1 MTLLDRFE
9 FDAGMRWIPLPD
21 KHVFSW
27 SQWAF
32 DLYWDTHTSFM
43 VVPET
48 YDPAFTPTKFHVAY
62 FALCVLGL
70 DVGFTVVYKST
81 KRF

>member
-1 MTLLDRFE
+1 MITFLNCFE
-9 FDAGMRWIPLPD
+9 FDAGVRWIPLPD

-32 DLYWDTHTSFM
+32 DLYWDTS
-43 VVPET
+43 T
-48 YDPAFTPTKFHVAY
+48 YLVEAYPPAFTPTKFHIAY